1 MTREGADPSSAHGE
15 TPARVDLALEHREM
29 PARVDAASEHRET
42 PVVPYAVTIVAHHVG
57 SVGGMERIITELA
70 LGLRRRGH
78 AVTVIAYACELPADA
93 GVTFHRVRGPSR
105 PFVLSYPWFM
115 LFGTLAV
122 RRWRRGV
129 VQATGAIVLNR
140 VDFIEI
146 QYCQQV
152 GPATPS
158 RSSLPFR
165 LNAKVAGLLGR
176 VAERVCFRVNRAW
189 RFVCA
194 SEGTAEEIR
203 RYFPQLAER
212 VVTVQNGVDIDA
224 FAPDSRGADA
234 RALRAQLQLDGG
246 RLVAIFV
253 GSEWDRKGLAPVI
266 QSLALARD
274 WDLLV
279 VGNGDRERYR
289 QLARDADVE
298 RAVHWFGVSRDVAPL
313 YQLADAF
320 VFPSSYEAFPLV
332 ALEAAASGLPILA
345 TPVNGVRELVREG
358 ENGFLISREPGA
370 IAECLNQLAADPQLR
385 ERLGAAARRSALEYS
400 WEKMVTRHDE
410 LFASRARDGAGVR
423 GDAGAA

>member
-1 MTREGADPSSAHGE
+1 MTSERLDPGSAREETSERADPASVRDGTFELIGPGLTHGE
-15 TPARVDLALEHREM
+15 TPGA
-29 PARVDAASEHRET
+29 
-42 PVVPYAVTIVAHHVG
+42 PYAVTIVAHHVG

-78 AVTVIAYACELPADA
+78 AVTVIAYACDLPADA
-93 GVTFHRVRGPSR
+93 GVAFHRVRGPSR

-115 LFGTLAV
+115 LAGTLAV
-122 RRWRRGV
+122 RRWRHGI

-176 VAERVCFRVNRAW
+176 IAERVCFRVNRPW

-194 SEGTAEEIR
+194 SEGVAEEIR
-203 RYFPQLAER
+203 EYFPRLAQR

-224 FAPDSRGADA
+224 FAPGSRAEDA
-234 RALRAQLQLDGG
+234 HALRAQLQLDSE
-246 RLVAIFV
+246 RLLAIFV

-266 QSLALARD
+266 QALALARD

-279 VGNGDRERYR
+279 VGNGDRERYQ
-289 QLARDADVE
+289 QLARAADVE
-298 RAVHWFGVSRDVAPL
+298 QAVHWFGVSRDVAPL

-345 TPVNGVRELVREG
+345 TPVNGVRELVQEG
-358 ENGFLISREPGA
+358 ENGFLISREPSIIGA
-370 IAECLNQLAADPQLR
+370 RLNELAADPQLR
-385 ERLGAAARRSALEYS
+385 TRLGAAARRSALEYS
-400 WEKMVTRHDE
+400 WEKMVTRHDG
-410 LFASRARDGAGVR
+410 LFASRATR
-423 GDAGAA
+423 GCR

>member
-1 MTREGADPSSAHGE
+1 MQLEPQAVRADPLSTHDAPATSAAYE
-15 TPARVDLALEHREM
+15 
-29 PARVDAASEHRET
+29 
-42 PVVPYAVTIVAHHVG
+42 VTIVAHHVG

-70 LGLRRRGH
+70 MGLRRRGH
-78 AVTVIAYACELPADA
+78 AVTVIAYACELPEGS
-93 GVTFHRVRGPSR
+93 GVTFRRVRGPSR

-115 LFGTLAV
+115 VAGTIAV

-129 VQATGAIVLNR
+129 VQATGAIILNR
-140 VDFIEI
+140 VDFTEI

-158 RSSLPFR
+158 RSNWLYR
-165 LNAKVAGLLGR
+165 LNASAAGLLGR
-176 VAERVCFRVNRAW
+176 IAERVCFPLNRPW

-194 SEGTAEEIR
+194 SEGVAEEMR
-203 RYFPQLAER
+203 EHFPKQAAR
-212 VVTVQNGVDIDA
+212 VVAVANGVDIDA
-224 FAPDSRGADA
+224 FAPGSRA
-234 RALRAQLQLDGG
+234 REASALRGELGMVDPD

-253 GSEWDRKGLAPVI
+253 GSEWERKGLAPVI
-266 QSLALARD
+266 QALALTNG

-279 VGNGDRERYR
+279 VGNGDRDRYR
-289 QLARDADVE
+289 ELAEQAGVG

-358 ENGFLISREPGA
+358 ANGFLISREPRV
-370 IAECLNQLAADPQLR
+370 IADRLDQLAADPQLR
-385 ERLGAAARRSALEYS
+385 ARLGGAARRSALEYS
-400 WEKMVTRHDE
+400 WEKMVARHDE
-410 LFASRARDGAGVR
+410 LYAALPVRSRARG
-423 GDAGAA
+423 GDRSDHFA

>member
-1 MTREGADPSSAHGE
+1 MTPEPEPSLTARA
-15 TPARVDLALEHREM
+15 PARAGVS
-29 PARVDAASEHRET
+29 VDAGVSADAGA
-42 PVVPYAVTIVAHHVG
+42 PADAPYEVTIVAHHVG
-57 SVGGMERIITELA
+57 AVGGMERIITELA

-78 AVTVIAYACELPADA
+78 AVTVIAYACELGEDA
-93 GVTFHRVRGPSR
+93 GVTFHRVRGPGR

-115 LFGTLAV
+115 LAGTIAV
-122 RRWRRGV
+122 RRWRRGI

-158 RSSLPFR
+158 RSSPPFR
-165 LNAKVAGLLGR
+165 VNAKVAGLLGR
-176 VAERVCFRVNRAW
+176 IAERVCFRVNRPW

-194 SEGTAEEIR
+194 SEGVAEEIR
-203 RYFPQLAER
+203 KYFPRQAQH

-224 FAPDSRGADA
+224 FAPDSRTTEAN
-234 RALRAQLQLDGG
+234 ALRAQLPVGQD

-266 QSLALARD
+266 QALAFAND

-279 VGNGDRERYR
+279 VGNGDRERYQ
-289 QLARDADVE
+289 QLAREARVE
-298 RAVHWFGVSRDVAPL
+298 QAVHWFGVSRDVAPL

-345 TPVNGVRELVREG
+345 TPVNGVRELLVEG
-358 ENGFLISREPGA
+358 SNGFLISRDPQT
-370 IAECLNQLAADPQLR
+370 IAARLNQLAADPQLR
-385 ERLGAAARRSALEYS
+385 ARLGSAARSSALQYS
-400 WEKMVTRHDE
+400 WEKMVARHDQ
-410 LFASRARDGAGVR
+410 LFSSLPARY
-423 GDAGAA
+423 